1 MPSETVGL
9 RLSVIAHLVSVL
21 VWEALWVAKM
31 GTKTS
36 DDVGLNAGCLP
47 QRWLSLFVANS

>member
-1 MPSETVGL
+1 VPSETVGL

-36 DDVGLNAGCLP
+36 DDVGLNAGCL
-47 QRWLSLFVANS
+47 R